1 MNGALSDSPDS
12 PDSPDDPVLVRR
24 ARLGRL
30 AATGKRLGY
39 LAFLAAI
46 VLFIVGLA
54 GTFSDA
60 IATTLIVLLVAG
72 SIVLAP
78 AIVLHYAVQAAS
90 DEDAGRPSRH

>member
-1 MNGALSDSPDS
+1 MNDTHPG
-12 PDSPDDPVLVRR
+12 SPDDPVLRRR

-30 AATGKRLGY
+30 AATGKQVGY

-46 VLFIVGLA
+46 VLFVIGLV

-60 IATTLIVLLVAG
+60 IATTLIGLLVAG

-78 AIVLHYAVQAAS
+78 AIILHYAVQAAA

>member
-1 MNGALSDSPDS
+1 MNTPSPD
-12 PDSPDDPVLVRR
+12 PILVRR
-24 ARLGRL
+24 ERMRRL
-30 AATGKRLGY
+30 AATGKRFGY

-46 VLFIVGLA
+46 VLFIVGLV

-78 AIVLHYAVQAAS
+78 AIILHYGVQAAA
-90 DEDAGRPSRH
+90 DQDAGRPTRH